1 MPAKNSLGRG
11 PMTLNE
17 VRSLPAAVDVSIAAQ
32 AFGIS
37 RASAYQSIADGTFPA
52 TVIRVNRRMKVLT
65 SSLITTLEGDGSRAA
80 SA

>member
-1 MPAKNSLGRG
+1 MSRG
-11 PMTLNE
+11 MTLDQ
-17 VRSLPAAVDVSIAAQ
+17 VRGLPAAVDVSIAAQ

-37 RASAYQSIADGTFPA
+37 RASAYAAISDGTFPA

-65 SSLITTLEGDGSRAA
+65 NSLIAVLEGDGSRAA